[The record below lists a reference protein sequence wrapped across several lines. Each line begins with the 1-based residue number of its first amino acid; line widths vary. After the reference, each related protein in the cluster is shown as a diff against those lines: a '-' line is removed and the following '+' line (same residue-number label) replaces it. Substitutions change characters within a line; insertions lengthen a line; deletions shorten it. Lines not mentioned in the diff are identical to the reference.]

1 MQDNG
6 SLPTGETHVSLA
18 AAPLNIVT
26 PLTLEGSVVRL
37 VPIRH
42 QHAELFCEAAKHDL
56 ENIFRW
62 IPYPMRTV
70 ADFQLLVEKAFE
82 EQERGE
88 SVVFAT
94 IERSSEKVIGSTRFM
109 NIDRV
114 NRRVYLDR
122 ARQATHG
129 NRHRSK
135 IPDAASRLRSV
146 AMHSR

>member
-6 SLPTGETHVSLA
+6 SLPTGETHVGLA
-18 AAPLNIVT
+18 AASLNIVT

-42 QHAELFCEAAKHDL
+42 EHAGLFWEAAKDDL

-62 IPYPMRTV
+62 IPYPMKT
-70 ADFQLLVEKAFE
+70 AFDFHPPVEKAFE

-94 IERSSEKVIGSTRFM
+94 IERNSETVIGSTRFM

-114 NRRVYLDR
+114 N
-122 ARQATHG
+122 
-129 NRHRSK
+129 
-135 IPDAASRLRSV
+135 
-146 AMHSR
+146 

>member
-6 SLPTGETHVSLA
+6 SLPTGETHVGRA

-26 PLTLEGSVVRL
+26 PLTLEVQRFVWCRFARACRAFLGTS
-37 VPIRH
+37 
-42 QHAELFCEAAKHDL
+42 KDDL
-56 ENIFRW
+56 ENIFQW
-62 IPYPMRTV
+62 IPYPMRTI
-70 ADFQLLVEKAFE
+70 ADFQLLVEKAFD

-114 NRRVYLDR
+114 NRRVEIGSTWIAPAWQR
-122 ARQATHG
+122 TAVNTERNT
-129 NRHRSK
+129 
-135 IPDAASRLRSV
+135 
-146 AMHSR
+146 